1 MNATI
6 ASAVPDPIIER
17 LEDQIRWY
25 DVRSRSKMRRYK
37 QPKISED
44 YFALGDSSAASGIPR
59 AVIVTGVL
67 GILVTR

>member
-6 ASAVPDPIIER
+6 ANAVPDPIER
-17 LEDQIRWY
+17 LEEQIRCY
-25 DVRSRSKMRRYK
+25 DVRSGSNMRRYK
-37 QPKISED
+37 QPKISV
-44 YFALGDSSAASGIPR
+44 AASGIPR